1 MIGVAG
7 SREGVDVLPDGE
19 YLPPLKL
26 RCSEEIMRRTC
37 AKMGIRV
44 IPTRK
49 AVLTQPY
56 DDRPA
61 CHYCGHCMKGCDVGA
76 IFSVPNSMIPKA
88 RKTGNF
94 TLLPNRLARE
104 LLVDTEGKVRA
115 VSVADTATRQE
126 EEIRAR
132 VFAVCCAT
140 IESARLLLNSRSPRY
155 PDGLANSN
163 DVVGRYLHGHNTA
176 DIFAYLED
184 LVGTRPVNN
193 DGATDHSYIPR
204 FNIDGKKRDYAGGYH
219 YQLQDYSF
227 MTPYHAHYLKGF
239 GKKFKEQVRILQ
251 PGFMAMDCYAK
262 VLAQPENRV
271 AVDPKRVDAY
281 GIPIPVIHFRFCD
294 NDHAL
299 YY

>member
-1 MIGVAG
+1 M
-7 SREGVDVLPDGE
+7 E
-19 YLPPLKL
+19 
-26 RCSEEIMRRTC
+26 
-37 AKMGIRV
+37 
-44 IPTRK
+44 
-49 AVLTQPY
+49 
-56 DDRPA
+56 
-61 CHYCGHCMKGCDVGA
+61 GCDVGT

-115 VSVADTATRQE
+115 VSVVDTGTCHE

-132 VFAVCCAT
+132 FFAVCCAT
-140 IESARLLLNSRSPRY
+140 IESARLLLSSRSTRY
-155 PDGLANSN
+155 PNGLANSN

-204 FNIDGKKRDYAGGYH
+204 FNTGGKKRDYAGRYH
-219 YQLQDYSF
+219 YELQDYSF

-239 GKKFKEQVRILQ
+239 GKKFKEQVRVLQ
-251 PGFMAMDCYAK
+251 PGFMAMDWYAK
-262 VLAQPENRV
+262 VLARPENRV
-271 AVDPKRVDAY
+271 TVDLKRVDAHGPSGGLRPSFVSWRGRRHPRSGRIGDRPPNGLAEIMNLRRGEISY
-281 GIPIPVIHFRFCD
+281 PWNFIPNCIARGSVWTFVISP
-294 NDHAL
+294 N
-299 YY
+299 